1 MKQAVIFDLDGTLLN
16 TLGDLRAATNHALAV
31 RGLAP
36 RSMDEIRRFVGN
48 GIRLLICRA
57 MPEGTSDAEIDAALE
72 DFKAYYAAHIHDRT
86 VPYDGIPQLLTALRK
101 RGMKVA
107 VLSNKIDSASQELIA
122 YFPGKA
128 DVVFGEHVKVLPQ
141 AGSDILPDGDAAA
154 DAAGAGTLCW
164 RFGNRYADG
173 KKCRTVCCRRDMG
186 LSQPRGANGKW
197 RGCPG
202 RQPGTDS
209 PDRRFQIVNRAN
221 ACRRGLSGK
230 LRRFFM

>member
-72 DFKAYYAAHIHDRT
+72 DFKAYYAAHIHDHT

-122 YFPGKA
+122 YFFPGKT
-128 DVVFGEHVKVLPQ
+128 DVVFGEHIGVPRKPDPTSCRMVMQQLGVQPEQVLYV
-141 AGSDILPDGDAAA
+141 GD
-154 DAAGAGTLCW
+154 
-164 RFGNRYADG
+164 
-173 KKCRTVCCRRDMG
+173 
-186 LSQPRGANGKW
+186 S
-197 RGCPG
+197 
-202 RQPGTDS
+202 GTDMQTAKHAGLYAVGVTWGFRSREVLTENGADVLVDS
-209 PDRRFQIVNRAN
+209 PEQI
-221 ACRRGLSGK
+221 LQIIDSK
-230 LRRFFM
+230 W

>member
-122 YFPGKA
+122 YFFPGKA
-128 DVVFGEHVKVLPQ
+128 DVVFGEHVGVPRKPDPTSCRMVMQQLDVQPEQVLYV
-141 AGSDILPDGDAAA
+141 GD
-154 DAAGAGTLCW
+154 
-164 RFGNRYADG
+164 
-173 KKCRTVCCRRDMG
+173 
-186 LSQPRGANGKW
+186 S
-197 RGCPG
+197 
-202 RQPGTDS
+202 GTDMQTAKNAGLYAVGVTWGFRSREVLTENGADVLVDS
-209 PDRRFQIVNRAN
+209 PAQILQIVD
-221 ACRRGLSGK
+221 SK
-230 LRRFFM
+230 L